1 MEQIKKRELTMKTH
15 SNKFMIG
22 AIVGGTVGALT
33 TLLFN
38 TNEGKKIQ
46 KKLMKKFHEMDERTS
61 HFGIKRY
68 HLGHKKMAGKSSWKS
83 RSKYKKAA

>member
-1 MEQIKKRELTMKTH
+1 MQKH

-38 TNEGKKIQ
+38 TSEGKKIQ
-46 KKLMKKFHEMDERTS
+46 KRLMKKFHELDKRTD
-61 HFGIKRY
+61 HFGVHKFS
-68 HLGHKKMAGKSSWKS
+68 LGHKKMTHKSRGKS
-83 RSKYKKAA
+83 KARRTR

>member
-1 MEQIKKRELTMKTH
+1 MQKR

-38 TNEGKKIQ
+38 THEGKKIQ
-46 KKLMKKFHEMDERTS
+46 KKLMKKFHEIDAKTG
-61 HFGIKRY
+61 HFGVSKFAN
-68 HLGHKKMAGKSSWKS
+68 KMAHRPRKSKP
-83 RSKYKKAA
+83 RRTR

>member
-1 MEQIKKRELTMKTH
+1 MQKH

-46 KKLMKKFHEMDERTS
+46 KKLMKKFHEMNEKASD
-61 HFGIKRY
+61 FGIRKFTKKKTTHPSRKRKSQ
-68 HLGHKKMAGKSSWKS
+68 HK
-83 RSKYKKAA
+83 

>member
-1 MEQIKKRELTMKTH
+1 MQKR

-38 TNEGKKIQ
+38 THEGKKIQ
-46 KKLMKKFHEMDERTS
+46 KRLMKKFHELDEKTG
-61 HFGIKRY
+61 HFGASKFGTKKTA
-68 HLGHKKMAGKSSWKS
+68 LKVTHKHRKSKS
-83 RSKYKKAA
+83 R

>member
-1 MEQIKKRELTMKTH
+1 MQKR

-33 TLLFN
+33 SLLFN

-46 KKLMKKFHEMDERTS
+46 KRLMKKFHEMNKKAS
-61 HFGIKRY
+61 HFGISTFTDKKKTALKPRKR
-68 HLGHKKMAGKSSWKS
+68 KSQ
-83 RSKYKKAA
+83 RVR

>member
-1 MEQIKKRELTMKTH
+1 MQRR

-38 TNEGKKIQ
+38 THEGKKIQ
-46 KKLMKKFHEMDERTS
+46 KKLMKKFHEMDERTG
-61 HFGIKRY
+61 HFGINKIP
-68 HLGHKKMAGKSSWKS
+68 LGHKKMSQKTGWKS
-83 RSKYKKAA
+83 KSKRAR

>member
-1 MEQIKKRELTMKTH
+1 MQRR

-38 TNEGKKIQ
+38 THEGKKIQ
-46 KKLMKKFHEMDERTS
+46 KKLMKKFHEMDERTG
-61 HFGIKRY
+61 HFGINKFAAKP
-68 HLGHKKMAGKSSWKS
+68 KKISRKS
-83 RSKYKKAA
+83 RKSKTRRAR